1 MSAKTTGGLSIIAQT
16 LLKTAAAWLLIMP
29 VLMMA
34 CTPWDKEELDGP
46 GGSGQSPVNIR
57 GWSLGGLPACS
68 FEYSN
73 DGNQLTNDG
82 KFVKVKFNGD
92 SHIILDGLEY
102 TLAEAHWH
110 NPSEHTVEGER
121 FALEMHLV
129 HRRGESEIAV
139 VGVLYRLGQANAA
152 IQTLIDMGPQ
162 PGQNMESPSPLEAT
176 AYLPE
181 KNSYYRYSG
190 SLTTPPYTE
199 GVKWMVMSE
208 IQEISREQVQQ
219 LAALTGGGTNSRPLQ
234 PMGNRGIRV
243 YESP

>member
-1 MSAKTTGGLSIIAQT
+1 MIAET
-16 LLKTAAAWLLIMP
+16 LLETAAASLLIMP
-29 VLMMA
+29 MLMMA
-34 CTPWDKEELDGP
+34 CALSDKEEFDGP
-46 GGSGQSPVNIR
+46 GGKGQSPVDIR
-57 GWSLGGLPACS
+57 GWGLGGLPACS

-82 KFVKVKFNGD
+82 KFVKVKFSGD
-92 SHIILDGLEY
+92 SRMSLDGLEY

-129 HRRGESEIAV
+129 HKRGDSKIAV
-139 VGVLYRLGQANAA
+139 VGVLYRLGQANAV

-162 PGQNMESPSPLEAT
+162 PGQNMELSLSLGST
-176 AYLPE
+176 DYLPE

-199 GVKWMVMSE
+199 GVEWMVMSE
-208 IQEISREQVQQ
+208 IQEISSEQVQQ

-234 PMGNRGIRV
+234 PLGNRKIRV

>member
-1 MSAKTTGGLSIIAQT
+1 MSAKTTGGLTIIAQT
-16 LLKTAAAWLLIMP
+16 LLNTAAAWLLIMP
-29 VLMMA
+29 MLMMA
-34 CTPWDKEELDGP
+34 CAPSDKEEFDGP
-46 GGSGQSPVNIR
+46 GGKGQSPVDIR
-57 GWSLGGLPACS
+57 GWGLGGLPACS

-82 KFVKVKFNGD
+82 KFVKVKFSGD
-92 SHIILDGLEY
+92 SRMSLDGIEY

-121 FALEMHLV
+121 SALEMHLV
-129 HRRGESEIAV
+129 HKRGDSKIAV
-139 VGVLYRLGQANAA
+139 VGVLYRLGQANAV

-162 PGQNMESPSPLEAT
+162 PGQNMEPSSPLGST
-176 AYLPE
+176 DYLPE

-199 GVKWMVMSE
+199 GVEWMVMSE
-208 IQEISREQVQQ
+208 IQEISSEQVQQ

-234 PMGNRGIRV
+234 PLGSRGIRV

>member
-1 MSAKTTGGLSIIAQT
+1 MTAAT
-16 LLKTAAAWLLIMP
+16 LLETAAASLLIIP
-29 VLMMA
+29 VLMMSCA
-34 CTPWDKEELDGP
+34 PLDKEELNGP
-46 GGSGQSPVNIR
+46 GGSGQSPVDIQ
-57 GWSLGGLPACS
+57 GWSLGGPPACC
-68 FEYSN
+68 FEYRI
-73 DGNQLTNDG
+73 DGNEMTNDG
-82 KFVKVKFNGD
+82 KFVKVKFSGD
-92 SHIILDGLEY
+92 SRMSLYGLEY

-129 HRRGESEIAV
+129 HRRGDREIAV
-139 VGVLYRLGQANAA
+139 VGVLYHLGQANAA

-162 PGQNMESPSPLEAT
+162 PRQNMEPPAPLEAT

-190 SLTTPPYTE
+190 SLTTLPYTE

-208 IQEISREQVQQ
+208 IQEISSEQVQQ

-234 PMGNRGIRV
+234 PLGNRRIRV